1 MLPEPFEP
9 GPYDRRVPPLLVL
22 VALLGVVTLLLLIPT
37 RRLYLAG
44 WSQRALIVYLVVM
57 LGLAI
62 LVAEL
67 RGPARFL
74 VPILIIGYIAPF
86 VVAGDAVARLL
97 GRQPRRPVVKD
108 VTPPPTLIEGTARRV
123 DETPERRGD
132 AIEGEPADRPEA
144 VAKGGE
150 TRRPENGARDTEGQP
165 QEGEARAEEAEHPGD
180 GP

>member
-1 MLPEPFEP
+1 M
-9 GPYDRRVPPLLVL
+9 
-22 VALLGVVTLLLLIPT
+22 ALLLLIPT

-97 GRQPRRPVVKD
+97 GRQPRKPVVKD
-108 VTPPPTLIEGTARRV
+108 VTPPPTLIEGSSRRV
-123 DETPERRGD
+123 EETAEPGGD
-132 AIEGEPADRPEA
+132 ATEREPADRQEA
-144 VAKGGE
+144 EARDEGA
-150 TRRPENGARDTEGQP
+150 RRPEDGAPTEQAQRPEAEARDETE
-165 QEGEARAEEAEHPGD
+165 RPGD
-180 GP
+180 GA

>member
-1 MLPEPFEP
+1 MLPEPFGP

-132 AIEGEPADRPEA
+132 ATEGEPADRPEA
-144 VAKGGE
+144 EARDAEGQSQE
-150 TRRPENGARDTEGQP
+150 DGARDTEGQP